1 MSWNRI
7 SDRLSLIFFLLKG
20 GEPNMAVV
28 SATLIIKGYK
38 KFSQV
43 PDPIKDE
50 VREVL
55 IALDCADLAQ

>member
-28 SATLIIKGYK
+28 YATLIIKGYK